1 MIKFEELVESF
12 LLEQDADE
20 DTKKGMAGFLTPEV
34 YSTLKAAYETKYAN
48 KELFPFPTSIGDLN
62 NIAQTVVTSFP
73 RSIKDPKR
81 YQNLIAVY
89 PLLDLFA
96 QLYQVYKK
104 GGSGN
109 PVDAKAITENFIKQ
123 LKDPNVSDI
132 PMEFPTKTVWAK
144 DVKKEHY
151 SSTRQDLGKARL
163 DIINPN
169 LSIYSVVLYLLAIR
183 KQALKPKIPVDK
195 IPPADNFVK
204 DIFFNPQVY
213 LSGKKP
219 LPDQKIKALYN
230 DVAVEDLLKISNAAH
245 ELFIQ
250 QATNN
255 LGIDSKTQKPNFK
268 DERRAYAEF
277 LGSGALVPT
286 KPMDWMIHKKTE
298 ETSPQNLTPQNAS
311 FNQSFELFNKQM
323 LNEIK
328 PTSRTTYTSTGSRTT
343 ATSGP
348 GVVTSDSAQSSSTQ
362 SSEENKSKTPDDKQ
376 TNLKPFEK
384 QEGQFVYDLASLKN
398 YQNEIPQ
405 VANLYNQLMN
415 LANYIQKEGSVDWM
429 DKISGGLSGA
439 TQIAKGLSLG
449 VPTMGR

>member
-48 KELFPFPTSIGDLN
+48 KELFPFPTSLGDLN

-109 PVDAKAITENFIKQ
+109 PTDAKAITENFIKQ

-151 SSTRQDLGKARL
+151 SSSRQDLGKARL
-163 DIINPN
+163 DIINQN

-219 LPDQKIKALYN
+219 MPDKKIKALYN
-230 DVAVEDLLKISNAAH
+230 DITVEDLLKISNAAH
-245 ELFIQ
+245 ELFMQ
-250 QATNN
+250 QAANN
-255 LGIDSKTQKPNFK
+255 LGIDPKTSKPNLK
-268 DERRAYAEF
+268 DEQKAYAEF
-277 LGSGALVPT
+277 LGTGVLAAA
-286 KPMDWMIHKKTE
+286 KPMNWMSHKKTE
-298 ETSPQNLTPQNAS
+298 KTETPTSVNKPIGDS
-311 FNQSFELFNKQM
+311 FDQSFELIKHDL
-323 LNEIK
+323 LNEETAPEVKAQILANVGR
-328 PTSRTTYTSTGSRTT
+328 SQAARASSNYGSRI
-343 ATSGP
+343 
-348 GVVTSDSAQSSSTQ
+348 
-362 SSEENKSKTPDDKQ
+362 KTIKGEQ

-384 QEGQFVYDLASLKN
+384 QEGQFVYDLNGIKN

-405 VANLYNQLMN
+405 ANNVYSYLMN
-415 LANYIQKEGSVDWM
+415 LANYIQKEGSIDWVG
-429 DKISGGLSGA
+429 KISGALSGA

>member
-34 YSTLKAAYETKYAN
+34 YSALRAAYEAKYAN
-48 KELFPFPTSIGDLN
+48 KELFPFPASLGDLN
-62 NIAQTVVTSFP
+62 NIAQTVVASFP
-73 RSIKDPKR
+73 RSVKDPKR
-81 YQNLIAVY
+81 YQNLIATY

-104 GGSGN
+104 GGSGKLA
-109 PVDAKAITENFIKQ
+109 DATAITENFKKQ

-132 PMEFPTKTVWAK
+132 PMEFPTITVWAK

-151 SSTRQDLGKARL
+151 SFSRQDLGKARL
-163 DIINPN
+163 DTINQN
-169 LSIYSVVLYLLAIR
+169 LSIYSIVLYLLAIR

-230 DVAVEDLLKISNAAH
+230 EVTVEDLLKISNAAH
-245 ELFIQ
+245 ELFMQ
-250 QATNN
+250 QAANN
-255 LGIDSKTQKPNFK
+255 LGIDPKTSKPNLK
-268 DERRAYAEF
+268 DEQRAYAEF
-277 LGSGALVPT
+277 LGSGALVPA
-286 KPMDWMIHKKTE
+286 KPMNWMTHKKTE
-298 ETSPQNLTPQNAS
+298 ETSPQNLTQQNAS
-311 FNQSFELFNKQM
+311 FDQSFELLAKQM
-323 LNEIK
+323 LQEVTDPAIIK
-328 PTSRTTYTSTGSRTT
+328 RVKAAVGKSAAARKASNYRTTSKEEQPEQTS
-343 ATSGP
+343 A
-348 GVVTSDSAQSSSTQ
+348 
-362 SSEENKSKTPDDKQ
+362 K
-376 TNLKPFEK
+376 KPFEK

-415 LANYIQKEGSVDWM
+415 LANYIQKEGSIDWLG
-429 DKISGGLSGA
+429 KISGALSGA
-439 TQIAKGLSLG
+439 AQVAKGLSLG